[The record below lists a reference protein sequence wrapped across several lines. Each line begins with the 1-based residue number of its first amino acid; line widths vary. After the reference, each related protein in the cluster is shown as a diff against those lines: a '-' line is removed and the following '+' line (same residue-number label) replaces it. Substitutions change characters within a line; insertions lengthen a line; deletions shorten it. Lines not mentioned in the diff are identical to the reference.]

1 MIKGTNAYCKVTNV
15 TINENIAKISL
26 LIFASKSTIPAKPFK
41 LCVKDADTNQLYYP
55 DNNVYWIDQVNNY
68 TYDANNIDTKKHKEI
83 IFTIDIS
90 NSNTASIKGNKWVRN
105 CYIYLLDSEKDINAV
120 PAWSSD
126 LLNLISDEFE
136 VPIIENISFETK
148 NLATYYLPED
158 ETELRGNIKTKFNL
172 KYKSQKDF
180 NYNNSNI
187 TAILNIRSI
196 STDNILETKTI
207 ETTSISLYN
216 EIETTAQYAL
226 GSRVVVQ
233 LLITNK
239 NGEVLIDE
247 RKIYK
252 PTKKWSNSYIKTKE
266 GIKKILAF
274 FVNTDSETEHEGEW
288 L

>member
-1 MIKGTNAYCKVTNV
+1 MIKGTNAYCKVTKITV
-15 TINENIAKISL
+15 NENIAKISL

-68 TYDANNIDTKKHKEI
+68 TYDANNVDTKKHKEI

-90 NSNTASIKGNKWVRN
+90 NSNTAFIKGNKWVRN
-105 CYIYLLDSEKDINAV
+105 CYIYLLDSEKDINSL

-136 VPIIENISFETK
+136 IPIINNISFETT
-148 NLATYYLPED
+148 NLNTA
-158 ETELRGNIKTKFNL
+158 ELKGNIKTKFNL
-172 KYKSQKDF
+172 KYKSEKDF

-187 TAILNIRSI
+187 TAILNIRSV
-196 STDNILETKTI
+196 STDNILETKNI
-207 ETTSISLYN
+207 ETSSMSLYN
-216 EIETTAQYAL
+216 EIETTEQYPL
-226 GSRVVVQ
+226 GASIVVQ

-252 PTKKWSNSYIKTKE
+252 PIRKWSNSYIKTKD

-274 FVNTDSETEHEGEW
+274 YVNTDSDTEHEGEW

>member
-1 MIKGTNAYCKVTNV
+1 M
-15 TINENIAKISL
+15 
-26 LIFASKSTIPAKPFK
+26 
-41 LCVKDADTNQLYYP
+41 
-55 DNNVYWIDQVNNY
+55 
-68 TYDANNIDTKKHKEI
+68 
-83 IFTIDIS
+83 
-90 NSNTASIKGNKWVRN
+90 
-105 CYIYLLDSEKDINAV
+105 DSEKDINVV

-136 VPIIENISFETK
+136 IPIIENVSFETSD
-148 NLATYYLPED
+148 LTTYSLSNG

-172 KYKSQKDF
+172 KYSSQKDF

-196 STDNILETKTI
+196 STDAILETKTI
-207 ETTSISLYN
+207 ETSSISLYN
-216 EIETTAQYAL
+216 EIKTTNQYLL
-226 GSRVVVQ
+226 GNRVVVQ

-252 PTKKWSNSYIKTKE
+252 LIKKWSNSYIKTKD
-266 GIKKILAF
+266 GVKKILAF